1 MLAPV
6 SMMHLTIDVNLI
18 DVRCFRRGGQMNI
31 KTLLVACVASIAFV
45 FAQQNATS
53 GIKISVYPNPVYIEK
68 LESGQSVAAD
78 FGIENRTAEK
88 LTLKSLTVSVYD
100 DAGKLS
106 FRKTLNDER
115 KNTVYVP
122 DRGVPGGKTLQM
134 SNPLCL
140 FDTHL
145 VLGKLKYD
153 FIFSTDDQ
161 KRDYSYSVE
170 FAPLAYRQRTEL
182 NLPLK
187 GRIYIWDGHDLY
199 SHHRYLTFLYPP
211 LHELGFQGNF
221 QRYGYDF
228 VFVNGSGD
236 MYLGDPKDNQSWF
249 GFGKPVHAT
258 ADGAIVDVFDGL
270 PDNRSFNEEEMATR
284 EMAFGGNYV
293 MLDHGNREISYFGHL
308 QQGSVRVR
316 KGEKV
321 KRGEVIA
328 QVGASGSALFP
339 HLHYQLQNSV
349 GAKNA
354 EGLPHQF
361 SKFERVIGSR
371 TLRVSKGA
379 IDTGEILESR

>member
-1 MLAPV
+1 MFSARSTDEHQDSPCGLRGLA
-6 SMMHLTIDVNLI
+6 SHL
-18 DVRCFRRGGQMNI
+18 M
-31 KTLLVACVASIAFV
+31 

-134 SNPLCL
+134 SNPLSL

-187 GRIYIWDGHDLY
+187 R
-199 SHHRYLTFLYPP
+199 
-211 LHELGFQGNF
+211 GNLL
-221 QRYGYDF
+221 F
-228 VFVNGSGD
+228 VEAAV
-236 MYLGDPKDNQSWF
+236 
-249 GFGKPVHAT
+249 V
-258 ADGAIVDVFDGL
+258 
-270 PDNRSFNEEEMATR
+270 
-284 EMAFGGNYV
+284 
-293 MLDHGNREISYFGHL
+293 
-308 QQGSVRVR
+308 
-316 KGEKV
+316 
-321 KRGEVIA
+321 
-328 QVGASGSALFP
+328 
-339 HLHYQLQNSV
+339 
-349 GAKNA
+349 
-354 EGLPHQF
+354 
-361 SKFERVIGSR
+361 
-371 TLRVSKGA
+371 
-379 IDTGEILESR
+379 

>member
-1 MLAPV
+1 M
-6 SMMHLTIDVNLI
+6 N
-18 DVRCFRRGGQMNI
+18 FR
-31 KTLLVACVASIAFV
+31 TLLVACVVGTVFMFV
-45 FAQQNATS
+45 QQNPTI

-78 FGIENRTAEK
+78 FAIENKVAEK

-100 DAGKLS
+100 NAGKLA

-122 DRGVPGGKTLQM
+122 DRVVPGGKTLQM
-134 SNPLCL
+134 NNPLHL
-140 FDTHL
+140 FDKHL
-145 VLGKLKYD
+145 VLAKLKYD
-153 FIFSTDDQ
+153 FIFSTEDQ
-161 KRDYSYSVE
+161 KRDYSDSVE

-182 NLPLK
+182 HLPLK
-187 GRIYIWDGHDLY
+187 GKIYIWDGHDLY
-199 SHHRYLTFLYPP
+199 SHHRYFTFLYPP
-211 LHELGFQGNF
+211 LRELGFRANF

-228 VFVNGSGD
+228 VFVNGNGD
-236 MYLGDPKDNQSWF
+236 MYVGDPKDNRSWF

-258 ADGAIVDVFDGL
+258 ADGVIVDAYDGL
-270 PDNRSFNEEEMATR
+270 PDDRSFNEKEIATR
-284 EMAFGGNYV
+284 EMAFAGNYV

-308 QQGSVRVR
+308 KQGSVRVR
-316 KGEKV
+316 KGERV

-328 QVGASGSALFP
+328 QVGASGSSLFP
-339 HLHYQLQNSV
+339 HLHYQLQNNV